1 MLDYGFFYDVAEYGN
16 ENWKG
21 NFSPKEVAQFAYDYF
36 TEFENSK
43 ATSKVSSD
51 IQSLLECLD
60 EDRSEEC
67 KLWASEIRKE
77 LRLDEK

>member
-16 ENWKG
+16 KNWKG
-21 NFSPKEVAQFAYDYF
+21 NFSPKEVAQFAHDYF

-51 IQSLLECLD
+51 IQSLLECLN
-60 EDRSEEC
+60 EDGSEEC
-67 KLWASEIRKE
+67 KSWASKIRKE
-77 LRLDEK
+77 LNINGK